1 MAWMYMLR
9 CNDGTFYVGS
19 TRDLHTRL
27 NLHSEGNGAAYTRRR
42 LPVTLVYATEFENVA
57 DAFAMEKRVQGWSHA
72 KRQALID
79 GDWDEIR
86 RLSKK
91 PRRR

>member
-1 MAWMYMLR
+1 MYILR
-9 CNDGTFYVGS
+9 CNDQTFYVGS

-27 NLHSEGNGAAYTRRR
+27 SMHSEGKGAAYTRRR
-42 LPVTLVYATEFENVA
+42 LPVTLVYAAEFENVA

-79 GDWDEIR
+79 GDWDEIK

>member
-1 MAWMYMLR
+1 MYMLR

-19 TRDLHTRL
+19 TR
-27 NLHSEGNGAAYTRRR
+27 NLHARFAMHCAGEGAAYTRRR
-42 LPVTLVYATEFENVA
+42 LPVTLVYAAEFENVA

-79 GDWDEIR
+79 DDGEEIK

>member
-1 MAWMYMLR
+1 MQRRNVVCGKHKGSAHATGHAR
-9 CNDGTFYVGS
+9 CG
-19 TRDLHTRL
+19 R
-27 NLHSEGNGAAYTRRR
+27 GATYTRRR
-42 LPVTLVYATEFENVA
+42 LPVTLVYAAEFENVA

-79 GDWDEIR
+79 GDWEEIK

-91 PRRR
+91 PRNR

>member
-1 MAWMYMLR
+1 MAWIYMLR

-27 NLHSEGNGAAYTRRR
+27 ATHAAGQGATYTRRR
-42 LPVTLVYATEFENVA
+42 LPVAMVYAAEFECVA

-79 GDWDEIR
+79 GDWEEIK

-91 PRRR
+91 PRNR